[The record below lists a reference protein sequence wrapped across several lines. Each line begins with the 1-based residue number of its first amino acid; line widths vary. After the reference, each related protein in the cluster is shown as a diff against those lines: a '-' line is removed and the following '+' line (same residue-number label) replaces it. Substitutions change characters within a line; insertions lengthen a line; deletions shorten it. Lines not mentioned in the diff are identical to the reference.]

1 MAQKVIIPRMGQ
13 TMTEGTVARFLVKDG
28 DRVEATTEI
37 YELEYDKSTANIPAK
52 KAGVVR
58 LLVAEGTVVPLGQPV
73 AVILEDGE
81 TLESVDL
88 GSASQVAVAPKEKAG
103 PAAIPA
109 PAPAAAPAPAP
120 AAPAAP
126 AGTYSATPRV
136 KALAREMGIDIAAV
150 VPADGKRITKEDL
163 EAFKAK
169 PAAPSYSATPR
180 VKALAREM
188 GIDIAAVVPA
198 DGKRITKEDLEA
210 FKAQAEA
217 PAAPADAEP
226 AAAEVRVSPLARKVA
241 ESLGVDLSKVT
252 AADGRR
258 ITKADVEAYAASV
271 KSGADFH
278 GGPDCGTTCRRCS
291 FTMPE
296 PAGDRREPLRGM
308 RKVIAQRMKQSADL
322 YPSATLTTEVDMTEL
337 IKLRAQ
343 LNAALAKKDVKL
355 SVTDLLVKATA
366 KALKDN
372 EIINTSLIDDEII
385 YHADV
390 NIGIAVALPNGLV
403 VPVVRNADK
412 LSLEEINAESK
423 RLIGLA
429 KSGGLGGDDMRGGT
443 FSITNLGMVGID
455 AFTPI
460 INMPESAILG
470 IGRTVEKPAVVNGEI
485 TIRSKAIFSITHD
498 HRVIDGYPAALFLQ
512 SLTGYIENPV
522 SLLLD

>member
-103 PAAIPA
+103 PAAIL
-109 PAPAAAPAPAP
+109 APAAAPAPAP
-120 AAPAAP
+120 AAPA
-126 AGTYSATPRV
+126 GT
-136 KALAREMGIDIAAV
+136 
-150 VPADGKRITKEDL
+150 
-163 EAFKAK
+163 
-169 PAAPSYSATPR
+169 YSATPR

-258 ITKADVEAYAASV
+258 ITKADVEAYAASA